1 MKILSLYTSL
11 PSSVAIIDDNK
22 LVAAVNEERFTRI
35 KNDESFPINSINY
48 CLKEAGI
55 KAKDLDGVALA
66 SFISPFDDNLVK
78 KSQWT
83 INDYL
88 NEQKF
93 RWKPYLVEKKIKS
106 PKSLL
111 EVFPEKVDLNQYPEE
126 YWKNNYKDPK
136 RNEKHWTNR
145 INIVADFLGINKD
158 KIKRIDHHKAHAYY
172 SYYASNLIGKKVLA
186 LTADG
191 MGDGVNATISTFDE
205 NREFKRHL
213 STDQCAI
220 ARIYRYMTL
229 LLGMK
234 PNEHEYKVMGL
245 APYGKEKYSI
255 NSYKVFAETLR
266 VSGTEFVWN
275 IKPDDSY
282 YYFKEKLEGHRFDS
296 IAWGLQT
303 WVEKLLEEWTVNC
316 MQKYNIYD
324 VVYSGGV
331 AMNIKAMGKLAE
343 IKSLKNLFVGG
354 SASDESLCISSAI
367 CLREDIKKD
376 KKDFKRIT
384 NLYLGPSPSLNQE
397 DKVVET
403 IDVSKYKII
412 RNVND
417 EFIVENLNQGKIIGR
432 CAGRMEFG
440 QRALGN
446 RSILADP
453 RNLLIK
459 EKINA
464 AIKNR
469 DFWMPFAPIVLDKV
483 SDKYI
488 ENPKKLDSPFMTI
501 GFKVTKEGYKNMIA
515 ASHIADKTARPQILK
530 KEDNLEL
537 YNIVDKFYQ
546 KTGCG
551 ALLNTSFNLHGYP
564 IVNSPKDALYV
575 FENSDLDI
583 LVLNNY
589 MIKKND

>member
-564 IVNSPKDALYV
+564 IVNSPKDAFYV